1 MRASRHKN
9 AATPYYLVRPVR
21 GSERVMADGGDNVRT
36 AASGLERLIEIGLA
50 LSAERNHDR
59 LTERILMEAIDITNA
74 DGGTLYLRTEENAL
88 KFVIVRTG
96 SLKIAMGG
104 TTGIPIP
111 FPPVRM
117 YNAETGAPN
126 FNNVSAAAALTKQ
139 AINIEDAY
147 MAEGYDFSGTKKFDQ
162 GTGYRSKSFLCI
174 PLKNY
179 SEEVTGVLQLINAQD
194 SNGNVIAFSKEV
206 QRTVEALASQAA
218 VAIDNQNLIE
228 AQKALMDSLIKVMAH
243 AIDAKSPYT
252 GGHCQR
258 VPELTKMLAT
268 KAMAATE
275 GPFKD
280 FKLDEQQWYELHV
293 AAWLHDIGKVTTPEY
308 VVDKATKLQ
317 TIYDRVHEVRTRFE
331 ILVRDA
337 EIKMLKS
344 IAKGKNARIERKKY
358 KDRVAELKKQWEFIA
373 ESNIGGEFMSQDKQE
388 RVKEI
393 GKQKWYR
400 HFDRN
405 LGLSWTE
412 AKLLDKHTPPVE
424 GWEHLLADL
433 PEHAEAEY
441 HLGEVLNMCIQRG
454 TLNDDERRKINDHI
468 VLTIEMLKEMPF
480 PKHLKQV
487 PEYAGGHHEKIDGT
501 GYPNKLTGDKM
512 SWPAKMM
519 AVADIFE
526 ALTAG
531 DRPYKKA
538 KTLSESLKI
547 LSFMKKDKHIDA
559 DLFELFL
566 TSGAYL
572 EYAEQFLRPEQID
585 KVDITQYLS
594 KPASPAQ
601 AAE

>member
-1 MRASRHKN
+1 
-9 AATPYYLVRPVR
+9 
-21 GSERVMADGGDNVRT
+21 MADGNGARSG
-36 AASGLERLIEIGLA
+36 ASGLERLIEIGLA

-59 LTERILMEAIDITNA
+59 LTERILLEAIDITNA
-74 DGGTLYLRTEENAL
+74 DGGTLYLRTEENTL

-104 TTGIPIP
+104 TTGVPIP

-147 MAEGYDFSGTKKFDQ
+147 TAEGYDFSGTKKFDQ

-179 SEEVTGVLQLINAQD
+179 SDEVTGVLQLINAQD
-194 SNGNVIAFSKEV
+194 AGGNVIPFSKDV

-258 VPELTKMLAT
+258 VPELTKLLAT
-268 KAMAATE
+268 KAAAATE
-275 GPFKD
+275 GPFKA
-280 FKLDEQQWYELHV
+280 FALDEQQWYELHV

-317 TIYDRVHEVRTRFE
+317 TIYDRIHEVRTRFE

-337 EIKMLKS
+337 EIKMLKA
-344 IAKGKNARIERKKY
+344 IAKGKNARIERRKF
-358 KDRVAELKKQWEFIA
+358 KDRVAELKQQWEFVA
-373 ESNIGGEFMSQDKQE
+373 ESNIGGEFMSQEKQE
-388 RVKEI
+388 KVREI

-412 AKLLDKHTPPVE
+412 AKLLEAHKPPAE
-424 GWEHLLADL
+424 GWECLLADQ
-433 PEHAEAEY
+433 PEHSEAEY
-441 HLGEVLNMCIQRG
+441 NLGEVLNLCIQRG

-468 VLTIEMLKEMPF
+468 VLTIEMLNEMPF
-480 PKHLKQV
+480 PKHLKRV

-501 GYPNKLTGDKM
+501 GYPNRLTGEQM

-547 LSFMKKDKHIDA
+547 LSFMKKDKHIDP

-585 KVDITQYLS
+585 KVDIAQYLT
-594 KPASPAQ
+594 PQPPPPPRPAQ

>member
-1 MRASRHKN
+1 M
-9 AATPYYLVRPVR
+9 
-21 GSERVMADGGDNVRT
+21 DGENVRSG
-36 AASGLERLIEIGLA
+36 ASGLERLIEIGLA

-59 LTERILMEAIDITNA
+59 LTERILLEAIDITNA
-74 DGGTLYLRTEENAL
+74 DGGTLYLRTEENTL

-104 TTGIPIP
+104 ATGIPIP

-117 YNAETGAPN
+117 FKADTNEPN
-126 FNNVSAAAALTKQ
+126 FSNVSAACALKKE

-147 MAEGYDFSGTKKFDQ
+147 TAEGFDFTGTKKFDQ
-162 GTGYRSKSFLCI
+162 GTGYRSQSFLCI

-179 SEEVTGVLQLINAQD
+179 SDEVTGVLQLINAQD
-194 SNGNVIAFSKEV
+194 EATGKVIPFSKEV

-268 KAMAATE
+268 KAQAATE

-317 TIYDRVHEVRTRFE
+317 TIYDRVHEVRGRFE
-331 ILVRDA
+331 ILRRDA

-344 IAKGKNARIERKKY
+344 IAKGKNARIERKKF
-358 KDRVAELKKQWEFIA
+358 KDKCEELKKQWEFIA
-373 ESNIGGEFMSQDKQE
+373 ESNIGGEFMSQEKQDKV
-388 RVKEI
+388 REI
-393 GKQKWYR
+393 AKQKWYR
-400 HFDRN
+400 YFDRK

-412 AKLLDKHTPPVE
+412 AKLLEKAPPPPE
-424 GWEHLLADL
+424 GWEQLLADL
-433 PEHAEAEY
+433 PEHSEAEY
-441 HLGEVLNMCIQRG
+441 NLGEVLNMCIMRG

-468 VLTIEMLKEMPF
+468 VLTIEMLNEMPF
-480 PKHLKQV
+480 PKHLKKV

-501 GYPNKLTGDKM
+501 GYPNKLRGDQM

-519 AVADIFE
+519 GIADIFE
-526 ALTAG
+526 ALTAA

-547 LSFMKKDKHIDA
+547 LSFMKKDKHVDP
-559 DLFELFL
+559 DLFDLFL
-566 TSGAYL
+566 RSGAYL

-585 KVDITQYLS
+585 KVDINQYLQPPQP
-594 KPASPAQ
+594 KPAQ